1 MARDRQRTGDPDELD
16 PSDGSAATDADPRRR
31 PGSGAD
37 DRAEYDAGDQPD
49 YDDQQSD
56 DDADYQADEVELPDV
71 TFSEDVQP
79 VVEPVDVGDDD
90 EDEEYEEYD
99 PDDADVEIDDED
111 LEWDLADIELDPEAL
126 AELAQCL
133 AIKTAWD
140 VVAGEVNALHE
151 VVASLVHSGPAEPV
165 SSLQLRAI
173 DRAIDLTGR
182 LLEGDHIVDAVEPF
196 GDEAPEYRDALTV
209 LAELRGALVRFQQ
222 GRWSFLWSKEFER
235 SCDLAEL
242 DEDEIEDLLADE
254 GE

>member
-1 MARDRQRTGDPDELD
+1 MARDRQQPGDPHEQ
-16 PSDGSAATDADPRRR
+16 DPRE
-31 PGSGAD
+31 GAVAEEPDERLD
-37 DRAEYDAGDQPD
+37 DASEDA
-49 YDDQQSD
+49 S
-56 DDADYQADEVELPDV
+56 DDADYEADEVELPDV
-71 TFSEDVQP
+71 TFSEDVRP
-79 VVEPVDVGDDD
+79 VVESYETGEDD
-90 EDEEYEEYD
+90 EEEYEEYD
-99 PDDADVEIDDED
+99 PDDEDVVPSEDEE
-111 LEWDLADIELDPEAL
+111 LEWELEGFELDPEAL

-140 VVAGEVNALHE
+140 VVAGEVNALHD
-151 VVASLVHSGPAEPV
+151 VIASLAQAGPNDAV
-165 SSLQLRAI
+165 SALQLRAI
-173 DRAIDLTGR
+173 DRVIDLTAR
-182 LLEGDHIVDAVEPF
+182 LLEGDHIVDAIEPF